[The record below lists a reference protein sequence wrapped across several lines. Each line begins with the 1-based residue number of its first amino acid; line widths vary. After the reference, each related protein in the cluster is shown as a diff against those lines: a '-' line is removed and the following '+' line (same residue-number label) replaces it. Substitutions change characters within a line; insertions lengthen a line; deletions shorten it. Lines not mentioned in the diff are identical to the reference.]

1 MTAIIVGVSCCGSI
15 SHGIESCTL
24 CLSSPGMFTVA
35 TQTVERKIF
44 FFNQSKFL
52 FASFACQHFLL
63 IYFLAFLLSVAYSQN
78 REAWDTFVQGREQSK
93 YLFRRIIHYVVK
105 TKMIFFLCLKTVG

>member
-52 FASFACQHFLL
+52 FASFAC
-63 IYFLAFLLSVAYSQN
+63 LSVAYSQN
-78 REAWDTFVQGREQSK
+78 REAWDTFVQGREQRK